1 VSLAFL
7 KAERKRRYRKGVT
20 DEQRRH
26 LERLARRNGIEV
38 PQVAWR
44 DEASEAITRLENRL
58 RQPALELGV

>member
-7 KAERKRRYRKGVT
+7 KAERARRYRKGVT
-20 DEQRRH
+20 HKQRRT
-26 LERLARRNGIEV
+26 LERLARLTGVEV

-58 RQPALELGV
+58 RQATLGVSR